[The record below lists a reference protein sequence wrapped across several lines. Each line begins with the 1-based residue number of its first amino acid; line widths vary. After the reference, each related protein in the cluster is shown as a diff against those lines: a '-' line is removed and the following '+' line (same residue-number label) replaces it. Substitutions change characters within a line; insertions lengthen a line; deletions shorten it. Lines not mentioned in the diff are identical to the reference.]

1 MVGKLVLVHCK
12 VDFDDSELQVARVS
26 FRAPRSR
33 QNHELA
39 RLPESVHFKGAFS
52 VDFDDSGPPAAPGS
66 FRHPRTASEGLSPI

>member
-1 MVGKLVLVHCK
+1 MVGKLVLVVCQ

-26 FRAPRSR
+26 FRAPRTR

-52 VDFDDSGPPAAPGS
+52 VDFDDSGTQAAMGS
-66 FRHPRTASEGLSPI
+66 IQGSPSLP